1 MGVEAMKRLVAMA
14 VVLSLC
20 GMVRADDTANPTGT
34 WKWEVERQGQK
45 REMTL
50 KLKLEGDKLT
60 GSVPGRQGRE
70 TPIEDGTFKDGKISF
85 TITREVQGNKMV
97 TKYSGTVE
105 GDTLKLKV
113 ETERNGQVRTSE
125 IVAKRAKD

>member
-1 MGVEAMKRLVAMA
+1 MQRLAAMVM
-14 VVLSLC
+14 VLGLATA
-20 GMVRADDTANPTGT
+20 GFADSKNDPTGT
-34 WKWEVERQGQK
+34 WKWEVERQGQR

-60 GSVPGRQGRE
+60 GSMPGRQGRE
-70 TPIEDGTFKDGKISF
+70 TPIEEGTFKDGKVSF
-85 TITREVQGNKMV
+85 TITREMQGNKIV

-113 ETERNGQVRTSE
+113 ETERNGQTRTSE
-125 IVAKRAKD
+125 IEAKRVKD